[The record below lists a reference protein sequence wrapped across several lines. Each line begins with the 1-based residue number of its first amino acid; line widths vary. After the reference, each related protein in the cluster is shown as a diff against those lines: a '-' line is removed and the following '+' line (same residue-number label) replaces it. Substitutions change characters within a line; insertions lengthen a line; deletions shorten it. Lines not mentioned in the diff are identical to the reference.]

1 MGQHD
6 SGPSIYQFHIPIWT
20 RFCRLGSLYLGRE
33 ESLFIPIQTSNL
45 IFLPG
50 TCYSLFLLDSET
62 GSTVPN
68 PLRLREVPHTLWT
81 SLTPSVKEKARAGGG
96 FQALCTE
103 TPNNLEPNT
112 DISDMWITPG
122 RTSGGGSESGFVT
135 SRHCYDHTHTH
146 TDTDTKPFELCTV
159 AWEEQTSNVQCQWED
174 SFLLPTSTCWI

>member
-6 SGPSIYQFHIPIWT
+6 SGPSIHRFHVPIWT
-20 RFCRLGSLYLGRE
+20 RFCWLRSLYLGRE
-33 ESLFIPIQTSNL
+33 ESLFIPIDTSSL

-50 TCYSLFLLDSET
+50 TCYFLSLLDSEA

-81 SLTPSVKEKARAGGG
+81 SLTPSVKEKARTSGG
-96 FQALCTE
+96 FQALCTK

-112 DISDMWITPG
+112 GISDMWITAGRKSGEGQKVGLWLPG
-122 RTSGGGSESGFVT
+122 TVMIT
-135 SRHCYDHTHTH
+135 HTHTH
-146 TDTDTKPFELCTV
+146 THTQPFELCTV